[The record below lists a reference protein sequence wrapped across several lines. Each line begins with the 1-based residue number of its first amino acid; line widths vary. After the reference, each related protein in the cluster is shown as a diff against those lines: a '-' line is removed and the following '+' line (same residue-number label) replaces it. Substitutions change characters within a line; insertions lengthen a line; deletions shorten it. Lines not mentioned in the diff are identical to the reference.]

1 LQPLLSNNA
10 SLNSYGSSGF
20 SVVVRVRCSYQPES
34 TQDNGFMKALLLYPR
49 FPQSF
54 WSYDRVMELAG
65 LKAVIPPLGII
76 TVAALLPQDWEI
88 RFYDR
93 NVSLETEA
101 DWEWCDLVILSAML
115 VQKADFHAL
124 IQKAVQLGK
133 KVAVG
138 GPYPTSVPQD
148 ALDSGAHYLILDE
161 GEMTV
166 PPFLAAIAQG
176 QTEGIFRSLEKPDVT
191 LSPIPRFDLLQ
202 RDAYFM
208 MAIQFSRG
216 CPFSCE
222 FCDIITLYGRKPRTK
237 EPSQTLAELQTLYDL
252 GWRGSLFV
260 VDDNF
265 IGNQRNVKRFLREL
279 IPWMKQRGYPFT
291 FMTEASVNLAE
302 DDELLQLM
310 QEAGFFAVF
319 LGIETPDQDSLQ
331 VTHKLQNT
339 RHPLVEAC
347 HKINEA
353 GLLIYAGF
361 ILGFDG
367 ERPGAGDRIQA
378 FVEQTSIPQPM
389 LGILQ
394 ALPNTA
400 LWNRLQQEQRLVEGV
415 GVTEVGDQN
424 SLMNFVPTRPIAE
437 IAKEYAEG
445 FWTMYEPTSYL
456 RRCFQQC
463 FKIGLAQGQKQI
475 MQFPSGKGLRLVAQL
490 IWHQG
495 VKRPEI
501 RAQFWHQLW
510 TILLRKPQV
519 LNTYLGLCAAGE
531 HFWEYRD
538 LARQRI
544 AAQLGYDPLTNSAP
558 STTPTVVKA

>member
-1 LQPLLSNNA
+1 
-10 SLNSYGSSGF
+10 
-20 SVVVRVRCSYQPES
+20 
-34 TQDNGFMKALLLYPR
+34 MKALLLYPR

-161 GEMTV
+161 GEMTI
-166 PPFLAAIAQG
+166 PLFLAAIAQG

-252 GWRGSLFV
+252 GWRGSVFI

-367 ERPGAGDRIQA
+367 ERSGAGDRIQA

-463 FKIGLAQGQKQI
+463 FKIGLAQGRKQM
-475 MQFPSGKGLRLVAQL
+475 MQFPSSKGLRLVAQL

-501 RAQFWHQLW
+501 RAQFWRQLW

-538 LARQRI
+538 LVRQRI
-544 AAQLGYDPLTNSAP
+544 AAQLGYDPLTNSVP
-558 STTPTVVKA
+558 LTTPAIVKT